1 MNALWHYWHPVS
13 WSKEVAD
20 KPVPIKLLDQP
31 LVIWR
36 ANDKL
41 AAFYDLCLHR
51 GAALSL
57 GLTRSACPCLPW
69 LALRGRRPLHAHPSL
84 PPDREIPNKARA
96 KAFRVQ
102 ERYGLVWVCLDEPFQ
117 AVPDFPSEF
126 GYPSFNWAPYTS
138 EASGAPTLRA

>member
-13 WSKEVAD
+13 WSKEVTD
-20 KPVPIKLLDQP
+20 KPVPVKLLDQP

-57 GLTRSACPCLPW
+57 GW
-69 LALRGRRPLHAHPSL
+69 LNGDQLVCAYHGWNTPQTAV
-84 PPDREIPNKARA
+84 ARA
-96 KAFRVQ
+96 FRRCHRIARYPTRRAQKRFRVQ
-102 ERYGLVWVCLDEPFQ
+102 ERYGLVSGLPRRTL
-117 AVPDFPSEF
+117 S
-126 GYPSFNWAPYTS
+126 GYSRSAAES
-138 EASGAPTLRA
+138 LGCVA